1 MTRQRRPPR
10 RSPGSAQVG
19 NCALRG
25 FSLVELAIVLVVSAV
40 LVGGLMVP
48 LSAQVEQRRLADTQ
62 KQLEEIKAALMGF
75 AAATGR
81 LPCPASSSSNGI
93 ENFATTP
100 LVGNASNGICSN
112 FFDGFL
118 PAATLGLTPVDS
130 QGYALDAWGFAQ
142 NRIRYAVSNATINT
156 QTNPFT
162 KTDGMKN
169 AGIGNV
175 MNQTLLYVCSS
186 STGIT
191 ASNCGSAGTVT
202 LSDKAVVVIYSLGS
216 NAASGAAGADE
227 QANLDADKVFVS
239 HPKAGTAGNQF
250 DDLVTWLGPSLLLNR
265 MVEAGQL
272 P

>member
-81 LPCPASSSSNGI
+81 LPCPASSSSNGT
-93 ENFATTP
+93 ENF
-100 LVGNASNGICSN
+100 LSGGNASNGNCSN

-118 PAATLGLTPVDS
+118 PAATLGLTPVDP
-130 QGYALDAWGFAQ
+130 QGYALDAWGLAQ
-142 NRIRYAVSNATINT
+142 NRIRYAVSNATSNT
-156 QTNPFT
+156 FT

-175 MNQTLLYVCSS
+175 MGQTLLYVCSS

-191 ASNCGSAGTVT
+191 ASNCGGSAGTVT

-216 NAASGAAGADE
+216 NAAAGAAGADE